1 MYILESPLV
10 SGYVNN
16 YESSINWTATYR
28 EDSDIVTPYEKWV
41 YNDGKISQRNK
52 RNYAFGKSKKVAWF
66 VSNCVTTN
74 RRLDYA
80 LELQKHINVDI
91 YGRCG
96 PLECKRSAKECGD
109 MLDNTYKFYLAF
121 ENANCRDYITE
132 KFFVNG
138 LGSV

>member
-1 MYILESPLV
+1 MESPVV
-10 SGYVNN
+10 SGSVKNQ
-16 YESSINWTATYR
+16 ESSVNWTATYR

-41 YNDGKISQRNK
+41 YYEVNRKEQSEYK
-52 RNYAFGKSKKVAWF
+52 NYATGKTKQVAWF

-74 RRLDYA
+74 GRLEYA
-80 LELQKHINVDI
+80 HELQKYISVDI

-96 PLECKRSAKECGD
+96 PLKCKKSVSKECGEL
-109 MLDNTYKFYLAF
+109 LDNSYKFYLAF

-138 LGSV
+138 LG